1 MTMDGKTFDRLTM
14 ALGAARDRRSVL
26 GGLAAL
32 GAAAAGAR
40 AAAAQDEVEAEGDKC
55 PGKTC
60 KKDAN
65 CGKGLYCNLDKEKCE
80 YKKGNHGKKGDT
92 CCGSPDCK
100 GSLKCVNNTCKRNR

>member
-1 MTMDGKTFDRLTM
+1 M
-14 ALGAARDRRSVL
+14 LGALS
-26 GGLAAL
+26 AL

-40 AAAAQDEVEAEGDKC
+40 TFAEAEAQDEVESAGDKC
-55 PGKTC
+55 AGKTC

-100 GSLKCVNNTCKRNR
+100 GSLKCVNNTCKKNR